1 MIGKNLI
8 KNSKKQ
14 SQVASGAKR
23 KEPGEA
29 SVSNDLQSESNIGN
43 EWIKGTKNNK
53 DSSMW
58 LG

>member
-1 MIGKNLI
+1 MNST
-8 KNSKKQ
+8 KNSLKQ

-23 KEPGEA
+23 KDLGEA
-29 SVSNDLQSESNIGN
+29 SVSNDPQSEMNIGN
-43 EWIKGTKNNK
+43 EWIRGTKNNK